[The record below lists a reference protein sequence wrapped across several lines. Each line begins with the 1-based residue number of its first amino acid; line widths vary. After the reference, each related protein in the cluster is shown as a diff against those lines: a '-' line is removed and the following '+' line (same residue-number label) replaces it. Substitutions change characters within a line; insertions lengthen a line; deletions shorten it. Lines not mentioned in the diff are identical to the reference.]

1 MAVEAAAP
9 LRFGVAGDPIEHS
22 RSPQMHEAAYA
33 SFGIDAEYQKL
44 PIPPEL
50 FEETVRALPGSGF
63 HGINVTIPH
72 KHAAA
77 EIADEVSPVVA
88 AVGAANTLTFENGKI
103 LAENTDAPG
112 MIEAIERSVE
122 GWRVLVLGA
131 GGTARA
137 AAWALQHDGADVSI
151 HNRTAERA
159 AKLADDLGASTVF
172 ETAGGAGFDLIVN
185 TTSVGMDAE
194 TDEAAALTALGLDF
208 AEISPRATIVDF
220 VYRPG
225 GSPLTTA
232 ARSAGLTVVDGN
244 ELLARQGA
252 LSFEIWF
259 DRPAPLRAMREAL
272 AE

>member
-1 MAVEAAAP
+1 MAVEAAP
-9 LRFGVAGDPIEHS
+9 PVRFGVAGYPVEHS

-33 SFGIDAEYQKL
+33 KFGLDAEYQRL

-77 EIADEVSPVVA
+77 EIADEVSP
-88 AVGAANTLTFENGKI
+88 AVEAIGAANTLTFEDGKI

-112 MIEAIERSVE
+112 MLDALERPVE
-122 GWRVLVLGA
+122 GLRALVLGA

-137 AAWALQHDGADVSI
+137 ATWALQDAKADVSV
-151 HNRTAERA
+151 HNRTAARA
-159 AKLADDLGASTVF
+159 TKLADDLGVAQAF
-172 ETAGGAGFDLIVN
+172 ETEGGADFELIVN
-185 TTSVGMDAE
+185 TTAVGMGG
-194 TDEAAALTALGLDF
+194 DEDEDSVLESLGLDF
-208 AEISPRATIVDF
+208 AKISRTATIVDF
-220 VYRPG
+220 VYRDG

-232 ARSAGLTVVDGN
+232 ARASGLTVIDGA
-244 ELLARQGA
+244 ELLVRQGA

-259 DRPAPLRAMREAL
+259 KRPAPLTAMREAV
-272 AE
+272 A

>member
-1 MAVEAAAP
+1 M
-9 LRFGVAGDPIEHS
+9 RFGVAGYPVAHS

-33 SFGIDAEYQKL
+33 RFGIDAEYQRL

-63 HGINVTIPH
+63 VGINVTIPH

-77 EIADEVSPVVA
+77 EIADEVSPAVE

-112 MIEAIERSVE
+112 MIGAIARPIE
-122 GWRVLVLGA
+122 GVRALVLGA
-131 GGTARA
+131 GGTGRA
-137 AAWALQHDGADVSI
+137 AAWALQDAGAEVSV

-159 AKLADDLGASTVF
+159 VKLADDLHVAVAF
-172 ETAGGAGFDLIVN
+172 ETAGGADFPLIVN
-185 TTSVGMDAE
+185 TTAVGMDAGTSE
-194 TDEAAALTALGLDF
+194 EAALDALGLDLD
-208 AEISPRATIVDF
+208 EIPPNATIVDF
-220 VYRPG
+220 VYRDG
-225 GSPLTTA
+225 GSPLSNA
-232 ARSAGLTVVDGN
+232 ARSRGLTVVDGN

-259 DRPAPLRAMREAL
+259 DRPAPLQAMRAAL
-272 AE
+272 VAD